1 MRIQRL
7 YNMKIMSFLSVSDS
21 KFTRPYRVETDMLFS
36 AIDCVLH
43 RGHVIYGSSEITTGL
58 RLYEELHTRN
68 LKTRD
73 ELKKQ
78 MGESWFQTQIFDK
91 NVSLA
96 IEFAEAVRSTLSDNT
111 IVITPAP
118 LFIPSWSQNE
128 YLAFWEK
135 LLRTRVKSVWFNRN
149 WQFSNGCA
157 FEFAVAQDAGLP
169 TFDHTGEALSRDA
182 GIGLITAA
190 VQQLEHWGLD
200 AAQLRKNLELVPTG
214 SAPVREASTV

>member
-1 MRIQRL
+1 
-7 YNMKIMSFLSVSDS
+7 MKNFLSPDDS
-21 KFTRPYRVETDMLFS
+21 EFTRHYREESKMIFS

-43 RGHVIYGSSEITTGL
+43 RDHVIYGSSEITTGL

-68 LKTRD
+68 LRTRD

-78 MGESWFQTQIFDK
+78 MGDAWYQAQIFDK
-91 NVSLA
+91 NVTLA
-96 IEFAEAVRSTLSDNT
+96 IEFAEAVRTTLTDNT

-118 LFIPSWSQNE
+118 LKVPEPTWDQTQ
-128 YLAFWEK
+128 YLSFWEE

-169 TFDHTGEALSRDA
+169 TFDHRGGALSRKQ
-182 GIGLITAA
+182 GIELITAA
-190 VQQLEHWGLD
+190 IEQMERWGLD
-200 AAQLRKNLELVPTG
+200 ASKLRDNLGFVT
-214 SAPVREASTV
+214 VREASTV

>member
-1 MRIQRL
+1 
-7 YNMKIMSFLSVSDS
+7 MKNFLSPDDS
-21 KFTRPYRVETDMLFS
+21 EFTRHYQEESKMIFS
-36 AIDCVLH
+36 AVDCVLH

-73 ELKKQ
+73 ELKKR
-78 MGESWFQTQIFDK
+78 MGDAWYQTQIFGR
-91 NVSLA
+91 NVALA

-118 LFIPSWSQNE
+118 LKVPEPSWDQTQ
-128 YLAFWEK
+128 YLAFWED

-157 FEFAVAQDAGLP
+157 FEFAVALDAALP
-169 TFDHTGEALSRDA
+169 TFDHSGRVLARNE
-182 GIGLITAA
+182 GIELITAA
-190 VQQLEHWGLD
+190 VHQVEQWGLD
-200 AAQLRKNLELVPTG
+200 ASKLRENLGLVTMRET
-214 SAPVREASTV
+214 SPV